1 MTRTDGD
8 SVRVELVGC
17 TGLGS
22 HISVDRAAVAEG
34 RLKIQFGAGYEHFDL
49 DHFTDSDDDGEG
61 VPVFVWTDR
70 TWIAE

>member
-1 MTRTDGD
+1 VTRTNDD
-8 SVRVELVGC
+8 NVQVELVGC

-22 HISVDRAAVAEG
+22 HVFVDRSVVAEG

-49 DHFTDSDDDGEG
+49 DHFVDAGGDDEP

>member
-1 MTRTDGD
+1 MTHTDGD

-22 HISVDRAAVAEG
+22 HISVDRAAVTEG
-34 RLKIQFGAGYEHFDL
+34 RLKIQSGAGYEHFDL
-49 DHFTDSDDDGEG
+49 DHFTTPGDDGEP